1 MRFAILGYGISGKAA
16 ERLIKQKYNAA
27 NITIFDDKLSEFSDI
42 NECRFQD
49 FDRVVVSPGIVL
61 SKMNGIDYPKIT
73 SELELAAENI
83 GKNAGVI
90 GITGTNGKSTITH
103 LTAQILRNYGIK
115 AISCGNIGKTL
126 SDAVMENDY
135 DMYVVE
141 LSSYQIDLLNNF
153 KLDAFCISNITP
165 DHMERYGNYDRYVR
179 SKLKGVMFC
188 NPTSVYLP
196 NDNLFENYKLPE
208 SIRYIDSTFGS
219 YPVLSGN
226 IMDFGD
232 FRVDISVFNFIGKHN
247 LVNLAFALSLVSSV
261 ISLSGDVSALI
272 KDLSPLEHRLEKFA
286 VIDGVNYIN
295 DSKSTNVESAI
306 TALNAFEANLVL
318 IMGGRAKKSEYSQL
332 VDLINKKVKKL
343 ILYGEAAEQIFNSLK
358 NTLTVDCALFDSLAK
373 ATDYAINV
381 AVNGDYI
388 MLSPGCSSFDSF
400 SNFEERGRFFKDK
413 VYAFLKERAENV

>member
-1 MRFAILGYGISGKAA
+1 MRLAILGYGISGKAA
-16 ERLIKQKYNAA
+16 ERLIKQKYDADS
-27 NITIFDDKLSEFSDI
+27 ITIFDDKLSEFSDI

-49 FDRVVVSPGIVL
+49 YDRVVMSPGIAL
-61 SKMNGIDYPKIT
+61 SKINGVDYPKIT

-83 GKNAGVI
+83 GKNASVI

-103 LTAQILRNYGIK
+103 LTTQILRNYGIK
-115 AISCGNIGKTL
+115 AVSCGNIGKTL

-141 LSSYQIDLLNNF
+141 LSSYQIDLLHNF

-188 NPTSVYLP
+188 NPASVYLP
-196 NDNLFENYKLPE
+196 NDNLFQNYELPE

-232 FRVDISVFNFIGKHN
+232 FRVDISVFNFIGRHN
-247 LVNLAFALSLVSSV
+247 LVNLAFSLSLVSSV
-261 ISLSGDVSALI
+261 VSLSGDVSVLI

-286 VIDGVNYIN
+286 VTGGVNYIN
-295 DSKSTNVESAI
+295 DSKSTNVESAM
-306 TALNAFEANLVL
+306 TALNAFEANLVF
-318 IMGGRAKKSEYSQL
+318 IMGGRAKKDDYSQL

-358 NTLTVDCALFDSLAK
+358 NTLTVDCVLFDSLAK
-373 ATDYAINV
+373 ATDYAISV
-381 AVNGDYI
+381 AEKGDYV

-400 SNFEERGRFFKDK
+400 SNFEERGRFFKDR
-413 VYAFLKERAENV
+413 VHAFLKERTVNV